1 MNTIYNLD
9 SSSFYDSIEI
19 SHLVYEKGDDGLMMA
34 CKIEKNSKK
43 YYTNLSIS
51 FTQFNQIISRL
62 LQKGIDV
69 YDELSTSLF
78 QKNNF
83 VSEVNLTT
91 ITGKKVIL
99 NDFSLASHAA

>member
-9 SSSFYDSIEI
+9 SATFYDSIEI

-43 YYTNLSIS
+43 YYTNFSIS

-62 LQKGIDV
+62 LQKGIDI

-78 QKNNF
+78 QKDNF
-83 VSEVNLTT
+83 VSEVNLSS
-91 ITGKKVIL
+91 IAGRQVIL
-99 NDFSLASHAA
+99 NDFSLTSHAA